1 MQGSSDDE
9 FAVSGY
15 VEQQAS
21 KVPKRKKAPSR

>member
-21 KVPKRKKAPSR
+21 KAPKRKAPSR